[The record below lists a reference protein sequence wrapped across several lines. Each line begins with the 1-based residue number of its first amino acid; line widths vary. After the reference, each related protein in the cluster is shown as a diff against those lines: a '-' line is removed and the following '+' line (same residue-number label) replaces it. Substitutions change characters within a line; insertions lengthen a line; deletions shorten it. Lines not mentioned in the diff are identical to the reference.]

1 MQINPLS
8 KISRGVT
15 MQFGFVKFFLLA
27 VILILG
33 AGFAWL
39 ALTDLPVQ
47 QQEITVNVP
56 LE

>member
-1 MQINPLS
+1 
-8 KISRGVT
+8 

-47 QQEITVNVP
+47 QQEISVAVP